1 MICNHSYL
9 NKDSTVFVDKD
20 TDNVFCFECRKHLGD
35 VDDFSP
41 DHDGAGHY
49 E

>member
-1 MICNHSYL
+1 ML
-9 NKDSTVFVDKD
+9 DKDTTAFVDKD

-41 DHDGAGHY
+41 DHDGFGHY